1 MKTIRKWALLL
12 TLLAIALLLVFM
24 AGCSTA
30 PKQAPK
36 PAIPMLLAP
45 KVAPLP
51 MVDTNI
57 LAQCLPDSGVES
69 VTLSWCPPMVST
81 NTVIASYSVYYGTGQ
96 TTNWTPSVYDTNNP
110 CSPPLTMGSNWCL
123 CYTQIAR
130 VGNTNTVTITN
141 LVPGLT
147 YYFSCQDEDSC
158 GDVSGLSNEIRYYAP
173 YLPLTNFSARLTK
186 VGNSVRVSA
195 KVCPDSTLS
204 VLVKK
209 TLTDKWTAIATNL
222 PTDVYGNFSYD
233 YPMTKNYEFISLKIQ

>member
-36 PAIPMLLAP
+36 PVTSKLLALEATP
-45 KVAPLP
+45 VPA
-51 MVDTNI
+51 VDTNI
-57 LAQCLPDSGVES
+57 LSQCLPASGFDS
-69 VTLSWCPPMVST
+69 VTLVWCPIMYS
-81 NTVIASYSVYYGTGQ
+81 NIRTVIYYGSGK
-96 TTNWTPSVYDTNNP
+96 TTNWIPATFNKTTCTIITP
-110 CSPPLTMGSNWCL
+110 GSNWCR
-123 CYTQIAR
+123 CYTQSIT
-130 VGNTNTVTITN
+130 VTNTSTATITN

-147 YYFSCQDEDSC
+147 YYFACQNMDNS
-158 GDVSGLSNEIRYYAP
+158 GDVSDIGNETMKYAP
-173 YLPLTNFSARLTK
+173 YLTLTNFSARLTK

-204 VLVKK
+204 VLAKK
-209 TLTDKWTAIATNL
+209 TLMDKWTAIATNL